1 MQARVLAGLGRH
13 DEAVALV
20 VHELELARRWGT
32 AALVGKTTY
41 ILADLVSRVDDD
53 RALSLAQEAVE
64 LLETTRNRLDL
75 ARALALLGE
84 RYAGLGDDRAGD
96 VLHRALALADSCGAD
111 SLYARIAETMT
122 GLGIDV
128 PTERR
133 DRVDLTLSERRIA
146 ELAADGVPFPDI
158 AQSLFVTTQTVSTIV
173 RSVSERLGA
182 GSAEELRRGLARVGS
197 SQSQVPS
204 K

>member
-1 MQARVLAGLGRH
+1 MRARVLAALGRH

-20 VHELELARRWGT
+20 VEELELARRWGT

-41 ILADLVSRVDDD
+41 VLADLLARVDDE
-53 RALSLAQEAVE
+53 RAVPLAVEAVG

-84 RYAGLGDDRAGD
+84 RYAGTGDDRAED
-96 VLHRALALADSCGAD
+96 VLRRALALAESCAAE
-111 SLYARIAETMT
+111 SLHARVAATMT

-128 PTERR
+128 PTQRR
-133 DRVDLTLSERRIA
+133 DRVDLTVSERRIA
-146 ELAADGVPFPDI
+146 QLAADGMPFPDI

-182 GSAEELRRGLARVGS
+182 GTVEDLRRCLARMGS